1 MKILKAFTCL
11 PLVII
16 FTIISTEAVAQQKRQ
31 PVSKAPQKAPANLV
45 TPTFDTLIAAD
56 SYKVYG
62 EVRGVGQLIRSS
74 SMKELLEPIMK
85 LAGPPKEFKTLM
97 KWLEANANEVM
108 TSRMLVAGWPTAKDL
123 PEVLVAIEFATAEDA
138 ARFEPKLNGFL
149 PKVLPTS
156 KPATSSSSKASGEDD
171 KEKDKETGPPEP
183 NYYTK
188 QVGALILIAPKP
200 LVLNKLRPRGSK
212 LLTEDANFQ
221 VVRNRFN
228 AETIFLFINVKG
240 IEKEEENRRKQSDEE
255 EMKKLAA
262 EAANPPATPA
272 SSEGTSEQSNGEE
285 PEEQPKE
292 PSPPESA
299 APQVTN
305 AAILAEQKQPPPPD
319 PVSTALTILASSFF
333 SGQSKWPE
341 GIGVGVGLENDSL
354 DVRALMVSA
363 PGEKHDAMP
372 FFPRLIPGAAFVPES
387 PSILPGDTELFVTMS
402 LDLQQIYAS
411 MSKPDQSPEPGRIHV
426 QTIRETERESPFA
439 TLENQLKIK
448 IKDDLL
454 PLLGSEIVLSLPVK
468 ELDAGPPSGTA
479 TPKPNPDNE
488 NAASL
493 ESIKS
498 PSPVLAIS
506 LRDREGMRALLP
518 KIVEAVGFKGASAL
532 AQTERKEDTEIVSYA
547 NAFSYAFIGN
557 FLVLS
562 GDVATTRHVVDSY
575 LKHETLSAD
584 MKFKNYT
591 RWQPRQLQGQ
601 VYVSPALMESYKTWA
616 DQPTSLISDQTRE
629 FLMGLSVIAQPITY
643 TLSNEG
649 LGTLHEVHIPK
660 NLVIMAL
667 AGISSEA
674 NPPPIIANERSAI
687 SALYMIAG
695 AEQQFRSEK
704 GAGSYGTLD
713 QLVAEGLISK
723 ESLEQHG
730 YKLELTAGGAKF
742 EVSAVPIEYGRTGRL
757 SYFTDESNV
766 VRAGDHGGGP
776 ATSGDRPLQ

>member
-1 MKILKAFTCL
+1 MKILKGFTCL

-16 FTIISTEAVAQQKRQ
+16 FTIISPGAVAQQKRK
-31 PVSKAPQKAPANLV
+31 PASKAPQKTPANLV
-45 TPTFDTLIAAD
+45 TPTFDTLIAAN
-56 SYKVYG
+56 SYKIYG

-108 TSRMLVAGWPTAKDL
+108 TSRMLVAGWPTAEDL

-138 ARFEPKLNGFL
+138 AKFEPKLNGFL
-149 PKVLPTS
+149 PKVLPTTA
-156 KPATSSSSKASGEDD
+156 PVTSSSSKASGEAD

-188 QVGALILIAPKP
+188 QVGALILIARKP

-221 VVRNRFN
+221 VARNRFN

-240 IEKEEENRRKQSDEE
+240 IEKAEEDRRKQSEE

-262 EAANPPATPA
+262 EAANQPATPA
-272 SSEGTSEQSNGEE
+272 SSEEAREQSNGEE

-292 PSPPESA
+292 PSLPESA
-299 APQVTN
+299 EPQATN
-305 AAILAEQKQPPPPD
+305 ATILGEQKQPPPPD
-319 PVSTALTILASSFF
+319 PVSTALTMLTGSFF

-363 PGEKHDAMP
+363 PGEKSDAVP
-372 FFPRLIPGAAFVPES
+372 FFPRIIPGAALVPES

-411 MSKPDQSPEPGRIHV
+411 MTKPDQSPEPGRIQM

-439 TLENQLKIK
+439 ALENQLKIK

-454 PLLGSEIVLSLPVK
+454 PLLDSEIVLSLPVK
-468 ELDAGPPSGTA
+468 ELTVGPPSGTS

-493 ESIKS
+493 ETLKS

-547 NAFSYAFIGN
+547 NAFSYAFVGN
-557 FLVLS
+557 FLLFS

-616 DQPTSLISDQTRE
+616 DQPTSLFSDQTRE

-660 NLVIMAL
+660 NLVVMAL

-674 NPPPIIANERSAI
+674 NPPPIVANERSTI

-723 ESLEQHG
+723 ESLEEHG
-730 YKLELTAGGAKF
+730 YKLELTAAGAKF

-757 SYFTDESNV
+757 SYFTDESKV

-776 ATSGDRPLQ
+776 ATGGDRPLQ